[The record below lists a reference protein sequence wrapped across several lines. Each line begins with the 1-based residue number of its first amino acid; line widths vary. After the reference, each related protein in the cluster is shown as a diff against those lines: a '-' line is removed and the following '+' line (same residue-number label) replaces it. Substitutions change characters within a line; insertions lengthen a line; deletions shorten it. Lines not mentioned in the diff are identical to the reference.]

1 MYLTQSIKYTKTSQ
15 EVKSTDLSSV
25 LERNFETKI
34 NKARLKL
41 ISLMILA
48 LCKIKTV
55 NYQSLANVFDSTA
68 SAESSMRR
76 IQRFM
81 ADFDLPMKL
90 ISGFIFGLL
99 PEKKNLV
106 LVLDRTNWKFGKS
119 NINILMLGICYKNM
133 AIPIMFKMLD
143 KRGNSDTLE
152 RIELMKNFMHWFGKD
167 CIDCLLADREFIGQ
181 DWLCFLNKNK
191 IAYHIRSRN
200 NFKVFCFD
208 KNTEKPVF
216 WLFNKLKIGEF
227 YHHPKIVKINGVL
240 CYVSGTKCV
249 GKDGKFDFLILIS
262 FSKPQQSLEYYK
274 KRWQVETLFK
284 AFKSSGF
291 DIESTHV
298 TDQNRLE
305 KLFLIV
311 MLALV
316 WCYKIGDFVDQN
328 IKPIKI
334 KKHQRKAFSVF
345 KYGLNYI
352 KNILNNY
359 LNKLNICVLQFL
371 SCT

>member
-1 MYLTQSIKYTKTSQ
+1 MFLTQSTNHTKTSQ

-25 LERNFETKI
+25 LEQNFETKI

-41 ISLMILA
+41 ISMMIVA

-55 NYQSLANVFDSTA
+55 NYQSLANVFDSSA

-81 ADFDLPMKL
+81 ADFDLPMKM
-90 ISGFIFGLL
+90 ISSFIFGLL
-99 PEKKNLV
+99 PERKNLV
-106 LVLDRTNWKFGKS
+106 LVLDRTNWKFGSS
-119 NINILMLGICYKNM
+119 NINILMLGVCYKNM
-133 AIPIMFKMLD
+133 AIPLMFKMLD
-143 KRGNSDTLE
+143 KRGNSDTWE
-152 RIELMKNFMHWFGKD
+152 RIALMKNFIRWFGKD
-167 CIDCLLADREFIGQ
+167 SIDCLLADREFIGKG
-181 DWLCFLNKNK
+181 WLDFLNSNK

-208 KNTEKPVF
+208 KNVEKPVF
-216 WLFNKLKIGEF
+216 WLFNKLKGGEF
-227 YHHPKIVKINGVL
+227 YHHPKIIRINGVL
-240 CYVSGTKCV
+240 CYVSGMKTL
-249 GKDGKFDFLILIS
+249 GKDGKLDFLILIS
-262 FSKPQQSLEYYK
+262 FKKPEESLQYYK

-298 TDQNRLE
+298 TDQKRLE
-305 KLFLIV
+305 KIFMIV

-316 WCYKIGDFVDQN
+316 WCYKIGDYVHEN

-334 KKHQRKAFSVF
+334 KKHQRRAFSVF
-345 KYGLNYI
+345 KYGLNCI
-352 KNILNNY
+352 NNILNNA
-359 LNKLNICVLQFL
+359 LNKLNINVLQFL

>member
-1 MYLTQSIKYTKTSQ
+1 MFTKHSISHTKTSQ
-15 EVKSTDLSSV
+15 DCKSTELCRV
-25 LERNFETKI
+25 LEQNFETKI

-41 ISLMILA
+41 ISMMIIA

-55 NYQSLANVFDSTA
+55 NYLSLANVFESSA

-81 ADFDLPMKL
+81 ADFNLPMRL
-90 ISGFIFGLL
+90 ISTFIFGLL
-99 PEKKNLV
+99 PRKTDLV
-106 LVLDRTNWKFGKS
+106 LVLDRTNWKFGNS

-143 KRGNSDTLE
+143 KRGNSDTNE
-152 RIELMKNFMHWFGKD
+152 RIELIKKFIGWFGKD
-167 CIDCLLADREFIGQ
+167 CIDCLLCDREFIGEH
-181 DWLCFLNKNK
+181 WLYFLNKNK
-191 IAYHIRSRN
+191 VAYHIRSRN
-200 NFKVFCFD
+200 NFKVFCFN
-208 KNTEKPVF
+208 KNVEKPVF
-216 WLFNKLKIGEF
+216 WLFNKLKVGEF
-227 YHHPKIVKINGVL
+227 YHHPKIVKISGVL
-240 CYVSGTKCV
+240 CYVSGMKTL
-249 GKDGKFDFLILIS
+249 GKDGKLDFLILIS
-262 FSKPQQSLEYYK
+262 FKKPEESLICYK
-274 KRWQVETLFK
+274 QRWQVETLFK

-291 DIESTHV
+291 DIEKTHV

-316 WCYKIGDFVDQN
+316 WCYKIGDFIDEN
-328 IKPIKI
+328 IKPIEI

-345 KYGLNYI
+345 KYGLNCI
-352 KNILNNY
+352 NNILNNPG
-359 LNKLNICVLQFL
+359 NKLNINTLRFL